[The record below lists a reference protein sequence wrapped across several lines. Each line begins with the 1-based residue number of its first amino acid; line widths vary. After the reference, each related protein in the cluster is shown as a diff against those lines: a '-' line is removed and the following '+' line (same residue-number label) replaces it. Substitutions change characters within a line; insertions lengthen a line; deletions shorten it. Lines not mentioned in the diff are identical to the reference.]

1 MATTT
6 LTTSGLLE
14 SQFPEFIVANNP
26 NFVAFVKAYYQWL
39 EDSNTGAVLFQ
50 TDNLL
55 SYKDVDETTDQ
66 FIQYFINDF
75 LPYFPQEIAA
85 DERKLIK
92 AAREFYV
99 TKGSENSLKFLFR
112 VLYNEDAE
120 VFYPKQ
126 NILKASDGKWQIPQ
140 AVRCIL
146 GTGGYP
152 SVNVGPNFDPSNL
165 VQRQGVGSLSNTTCT
180 IESAYATVDPQFGFE
195 VIEIYLSNIN
205 GSFVAEENLVVNG
218 TYANTESFSFQQKII
233 GSLSN
238 IVINPSYQGLNYN
251 GPTYNFDGTIN
262 YPGDPVVIF
271 GGLADTPQ
279 ATKAVA
285 YVNNVSV
292 GSIYSVGT
300 ESGGWGY
307 RTFPNTVVTV
317 VSDTGVGAN
326 VVVQSV
332 DYINVAAN
340 SIFINTDAIEFIANA
355 TIEFYANSYTIN
367 GISPSGTTTQ
377 TVNLNTATFQANT
390 TIDNFYRNYYLQVV
404 SGTGH
409 SASPNVAIIEH
420 YYSSNQIAVLGSPYL
435 GATLDSTSNVVLY
448 ADQYYGFANN
458 QIFINGC
465 TGAGNSLSTVNLHS
479 TTFTPSAVNGYYNN
493 SLIEFVA
500 GAGAGSAGLIT
511 AYNGSTGVA
520 TFIPLPQTPP
530 LSVAPN
536 ATTNAVVFYENANT
550 KLGNAFQYTNVQVGK
565 ISTMNV
571 INGGYGFKSKPTLSL
586 DSQFETDFSLAYAG
600 FLDPTNV
607 SEHANT
613 VQSIRDI
620 GQIANVQIVTAGIG
634 YDTSKDVIVI
644 NNSLGHGA
652 AFSFTTHPNGAISTV
667 SVTNP
672 GEGYTYPIS
681 TTTPIYLANSANT
694 QNAASG
700 TGAQLVAYGFDE
712 GAAFDISVTNI
723 GQIYDFRIVSRG
735 FDYQTTPNVSLAI
748 IDLPVAQNISV
759 NGIIGVGNTTTAINL
774 HSVNFTPSTINNY
787 YQNTVLQIVA
797 GTGSG
802 SLPNSAV
809 IRDYNGNTGVAN
821 LATAL
826 AVAPDSTSNLIMYN
840 ANVTFNYPALFEDDF
855 VYQGANAKTATFT
868 AFFDK
873 FGSQYAGL
881 LSNSTIR
888 LYNYTGTL
896 LPGSNLVFSN
906 AAINVSPVPNGT
918 SVLAT
923 VYGNGRAR
931 ANAIFLNGL
940 IQYPGYYLNTDGQL
954 SADQYLQAN
963 TEYHNFSYIVQVKEA
978 LTEYKNTLL
987 NILHPSGM
995 QVLSY
1000 MSIPDNQ
1007 FSQIDL
1013 TANLSTFNILNGSV
1027 TSNSYWSNAV
1037 LVGASTYF
1045 AANAKVGDF
1054 VVVGSGLGNREQ
1066 VKIITNI
1073 TDNTHLTMESN
1084 TMFLGPGYLETINY
1098 SASNYTISQFNT
1110 TGNAIAVNLN
1120 TANFIAN
1127 TTVDNYYNNGTIK
1140 VTSGSGYIS
1149 DAVGLITGPGNTSSH
1164 ANLNTLTF
1172 TASHVDGYYDGY
1184 YLKVV
1189 SGTGAS
1195 ASPNTANI
1203 TAYFGANQIAVLD
1216 TNLGATLDYTSD
1228 VVIYAPNTATI
1239 VGYYSANQIAILN
1252 TPLKAPLDSTS
1263 DVILTIPSV
1272 SNTFSIMPQT
1282 ENVYGQI
1289 LVGDGIAFDLGVAN
1303 TRFNANVVY
1312 ISESGNALT
1321 VDTPINL
1328 LTTNV
1333 ANQSYYIYPQFN
1345 GTSYTFIN
1353 NQ

>member
-1 MATTT
+1 MANTT

-39 EDSNTGAVLFQ
+39 ENSNTGAVLYQ
-50 TDNLL
+50 TNNLL

-75 LPYFPQEIAA
+75 LPYFPQDIAA

-120 VFYPKQ
+120 VFYPKN

-140 AVRCIL
+140 SVKCIL

-152 SVNVGPNFDPSNL
+152 SVNVGPNFDPNNL
-165 VQRQGVGSLSNTTCT
+165 VQRQGIGSVSNSTCT
-180 IESAYATVDPQFGFE
+180 IESAYLTVDPEFGFE
-195 VIEIYLSNIN
+195 VVEIYLSNI
-205 GSFVAEENLVVNG
+205 SAPFVAEENLIVNG
-218 TYANTESFSFQQKII
+218 TYANTEQFSFQQKII

-238 IVINPSYQGLNYN
+238 IVINPNYQGLNYN

-271 GGLADTPQ
+271 GGLANTPQ

-317 VSDTGVGAN
+317 VSDTGIGAN

-340 SIFINTDAIEFIANA
+340 SIIVNTDAIEFIANS
-355 TIEFYANSYTIN
+355 TIEFYANTYTIN
-367 GISPSGTTTQ
+367 GISTSGTTTQ

-409 SASPNVAIIEH
+409 SASPNIAIIEQ
-420 YYSSNQIAVLGSPYL
+420 YFSSNQLAVLGAPYL

-536 ATTNAVVFYENANT
+536 ATTNAVVFYENANVSLSKSFT
-550 KLGNAFQYTNVQVGK
+550 STNLQVGK
-565 ISTMNV
+565 ITSMNV
-571 INGGYGFKSKPTLSL
+571 INGGFGFKSKPTISL
-586 DSQFETDFSLAYAG
+586 DSQFESDFSVVYAG
-600 FLDPTNV
+600 YNDPTNI

-620 GQIANVQIVTAGIG
+620 GQIANVQIISAGIG
-634 YDTSKDVIVI
+634 YDTTKDVIVI

-652 AFSFTTHPNGAISTV
+652 TFSFTTHANGSIATV

-712 GAAFDISVTNI
+712 GANFDVSVTNI

-748 IDLPVAQNISV
+748 IDLPVQQNNSNVIFRYS
-759 NGIIGVGNTTTAINL
+759 TL
-774 HSVNFTPSTINNY
+774 H
-787 YQNTVLQIVA
+787 
-797 GTGSG
+797 
-802 SLPNSAV
+802 
-809 IRDYNGNTGVAN
+809 
-821 LATAL
+821 
-826 AVAPDSTSNLIMYN
+826 
-840 ANVTFNYPALFEDDF
+840 EDDF

-881 LSNSTIR
+881 LANSSIR

-896 LPGSNLVFSN
+896 LPNANLVFSN
-906 AAINVSPVPNGT
+906 AAINVAPVVNSG
-918 SVLAT
+918 SVVAK
-923 VYGNGRAR
+923 VYGNGKAR

-963 TEYHNFSYIVQVKEA
+963 TEYHNFSYIIQVKEA

-987 NILHPSGM
+987 NILHPTGT

-1000 MSIPDNQ
+1000 MTISDNE
-1007 FSQIDL
+1007 FNQIDL
-1013 TANLSTFNILNGSV
+1013 TANLSTFNILNGTV

-1037 LVGASTYF
+1037 LVGTSTHF

-1054 VVVGSGLGNREQ
+1054 VVIGSGLGNREQ

-1110 TGNAIAVNLN
+1110 TGNANTVNLN

-1127 TTVDNYYNNGTIK
+1127 TTVDNYYNNGVIQ
-1140 VTSGSGYIS
+1140 VTHGSGYICNTINLTIG
-1149 DAVGLITGPGNTSSH
+1149 AGNTANH
-1164 ANLNTLTF
+1164 VNLNTATF
-1172 TASHVDGYYDGY
+1172 AANTTTGYYNGY
-1184 YLKVV
+1184 FLKVV
-1189 SGTGAS
+1189 GGTGAS

-1203 TAYFGANQIAVLD
+1203 TAYYGANQIAVLD
-1216 TNLGATLDYTSD
+1216 RNLGATLDGTSN
-1228 VVIYAPNTATI
+1228 VVIYSPNTATI
-1239 VGYYSANQIAILN
+1239 VAYYSANQIAILN
-1252 TPLKAPLDSTS
+1252 TQLKAPIDSTS
-1263 DVILTIPSV
+1263 NVTLTIPSV
-1272 SNTFSIMPQT
+1272 SNTFVVMPQT
-1282 ENVYGQI
+1282 TNVYGQI
-1289 LVGDGIAFDLGVAN
+1289 LIGDGIAFDLGVAN

-1312 ISESGNALT
+1312 VSTSGNALT
-1321 VDTPINL
+1321 VDTPANL